1 MNSCMKKNYETNK
14 KLVRIYAG
22 KLMNKIDK

>member
-14 KLVRIYAG
+14 KLVRIYAE
-22 KLMNKIDK
+22 KLMNKIHK